1 MRRSLIGVV
10 LLSLAALI
18 GWPAIVVAGGW
29 STVKL
34 DAVPTDV
41 VAGQGFTVGF
51 TVLQHGERPLA
62 DLQPYITVTN
72 AETGERLRFDATAQ
86 GEAGHYAARVTLTDE
101 GTWDWAIN
109 AFEGDHWMPPLNVVA
124 AGHTQA
130 NSAATFAPA
139 ATHAVSDSASLTPP
153 RLTALGLGAAGVLL
167 LVAAALLGLRVPGPV
182 ASARSAGTVPER
194 VHP

>member
-86 GEAGHYAARVTLTDE
+86 GEVGHYQARITFPHV
-101 GTWDWAIN
+101 GTWDWSVN
-109 AFEGDHWMPPLNVVA
+109 AFEGDHWMPPLTVLA
-124 AGHTQA
+124 PGRTQTDPA
-130 NSAATFAPA
+130 PTFAPA
-139 ATHAVSDSASLTPP
+139 SSEARSRIASFTPG
-153 RLTALGLGAAGVLL
+153 RLIALGLGSAGVLL
-167 LVAAALLGLRVPGPV
+167 LVAAALLSLRVPGTV
-182 ASARSAGTVPER
+182 ASVRSADTVPQR
-194 VHP
+194 LRT